1 MKQIPLLILSMLAI
15 LAGGCASG
23 NVPNSPDYQRYFD
36 QEFPPAPQGKGDGP
50 QEGAVSRNSPAVDA
64 MVEASYIRH
73 RERPVAVALEGETDS
88 FNAIDAI
95 NFKNR
100 RMCCLSNLS
109 Q

>member
-23 NVPNSPDYQRYFD
+23 NVPTSPDYQRYFD
-36 QEFPPAPQGKGDGP
+36 LEFPPTPQGKADGP
-50 QEGAVSRNSPAVDA
+50 QEGAGSRNSPAVDA
-64 MVEASYIRH
+64 MVEASSIRN
-73 RERPVAVALEGETDS
+73 RERPVADALEGETDS

-95 NFKNR
+95 NFENR
-100 RMCCLSNLS
+100 RLCCLPNPR

>member
-64 MVEASYIRH
+64 
-73 RERPVAVALEGETDS
+73 EGETDS

-95 NFKNR
+95 NFENR
-100 RMCCLSNLS
+100 RMCCLSNPR